1 MVPPWPEPLEP
12 PRGPGVGG
20 AAAREPKQAGGVGR
34 LRETRAPAEAR
45 SSSGEEAADAL
56 DSWDSGALQEARGR
70 GGGGRAQADSAAG
83 AGCGEG
89 RPGAPAE
96 MSASAA
102 TGVFVLSLSA
112 IPATY
117 VFNHL
122 AAHRNSWAIVAAGL
136 LVLLIVAL
144 LARALVKRKPP
155 RDPLFYVYAVFA
167 FTSVVNLIIGLEQD
181 GIIDGFM
188 TYYLKEGEPY
198 LNTAYGHVICYWDGS
213 AHYMMYLVM
222 LAAIAWEENY
232 RSIGLYWVG
241 SIVMSVVVF
250 LPGNLVGKYGT
261 RICPTIFLSLPYIC
275 LPIWAGFRIYT
286 QPVETYSY
294 PSKVVQEVQKKGLL
308 KRPLDLIFVMYLIFA
323 TGFCI
328 FRGLIALDCPAELCR
343 LYIQFQ
349 EPYIKDPA
357 AYPKLQMLAYMFYS
371 VPFFVIALYGLMV
384 PGCSWMPD
392 IALIHAGGLAQAQFS
407 HIGASLHARTPY
419 VYRVPEEA
427 KMFFLILNLVYGIL
441 PQLLAYRCVYKPEF
455 FLKTKTDEKEE

>member
-1 MVPPWPEPLEP
+1 MVRPWLGPLEP
-12 PRGPGVGG
+12 PRELGVGG
-20 AAAREPKQAGGVGR
+20 AAACGPERTGGVGR
-34 LRETRAPAEAR
+34 LGETRTSAEAR
-45 SSSGEEAADAL
+45 SSSGEEAAEAL
-56 DSWDSGALQEARGR
+56 DSGDSGALQEAR
-70 GGGGRAQADSAAG
+70 GGGGRAQADSAAAG

-122 AAHRNSWAIVAAGL
+122 AAHRNSWTIVAAGV

-144 LARALVKRKPP
+144 LARTLVKRKPP

-222 LAAIAWEENY
+222 VAAIAWEENY

-241 SIVMSVVVF
+241 SIIMSIVVF
-250 LPGNLVGKYGT
+250 LPGNIVGKYGT
-261 RICPTIFLSLPYIC
+261 RICPAIFLSLPYIC
-275 LPIWAGFRIYT
+275 LPIWAAFRIYR
-286 QPVETYSY
+286 QPVEMCSY
-294 PSKVVQEVQKKGLL
+294 PSKVVQEAQKKGLL
-308 KRPLDLIFVMYLIFA
+308 RRPFDLIFVLYLILA

-349 EPYIKDPA
+349 EPYIRDPA

-392 IALIHAGGLAQAQFS
+392 ITLIHAGGLAQAQFS
-407 HIGASLHARTPY
+407 HIGASLHARTPF
-419 VYRVPEEA
+419 VYRVPEDA
-427 KMFFLILNLVYGIL
+427 KTFFLVLNIIYGIL
-441 PQLLAYRCVYKPEF
+441 PQLLAYRCLYKPEF
-455 FLKTKTDEKEE
+455 FMKTNTHEKEE